1 MGELALFRR
10 EPIEGSRVTGVMRAV
25 IEEDLSVVF
34 VIKTGLVQSSLSWL
48 ITATLRYDLDDH
60 YKTDIRGIPVSSAL
74 ATI

>member
-10 EPIEGSRVTGVMRAV
+10 EAIEGSRVTGVMRAV
-25 IEEDLSVVF
+25 IEEDLSVTF
-34 VIKTGLVQSSLSWL
+34 IIKTGLVQSSPSWL

-60 YKTDIRGIPVSSAL
+60 YETDFRGLPVPPAL